1 MNLFKKDK
9 RIKAKV
15 ELVSLHIPKTA
26 GTSFRNILKEVYG
39 EEQVV
44 RFDINRFV
52 SIENE
57 EFKEKK
63 LSSQIRV
70 LHGHFPYDQLMEQV
84 ALPEGVPVITWLR
97 DPVKRVISNYYYL
110 SKILREELNEE
121 EKDLNILA
129 KMQKTLLEYANAR
142 PNRNRMSSFL
152 KGSTLEDFF
161 FIGIMDHYEEDLKD
175 LASLLGWGEYTE
187 LQHNIT
193 GDKPEVDEETLNII
207 KELNSK
213 DIEIYKSALKHR
225 EERIKK
231 QK

>member
-1 MNLFKKDK
+1 MSLFKKDK

-39 EEQVV
+39 EERVV
-44 RFDINRFV
+44 RFDINRFI

-63 LSSQIRV
+63 LPSQIRV
-70 LHGHFPYDQLMEQV
+70 IHGHFPYDQLMEQV

-110 SKILREELNEE
+110 SKILRKELNEE

-129 KMQKTLLEYANAR
+129 KMQKTLLEYANAE

-175 LASLLGWGEYTE
+175 LAGLLGWGEYTE

-193 GDKPEVDEETLNII
+193 GEKPDIDEETLNII
-207 KELNSK
+207 RELNSK
-213 DIEIYKSALKHR
+213 DIEVYKSALKQR

>member
-1 MNLFKKDK
+1 MSLFKKDK

-44 RFDINRFV
+44 RFDINRFI
-52 SIENE
+52 SIENK
-57 EFKEKK
+57 EFKGKK
-63 LSSQIRV
+63 LASQIRV
-70 LHGHFPYDQLMEQV
+70 IHGHFSYEQLFEQV

-97 DPVKRVISNYYYL
+97 DPVKRVISNYFYL

-129 KMQKTLLEYANAR
+129 KMQKTLIEYANAE

-152 KGSTLEDFF
+152 KGSILEDFL
-161 FIGIMDHYEEDLKD
+161 FIGIMDHYEEDLKY
-175 LASLLGWGEYTE
+175 LASILGWGEYTE

-193 GDKPEVDEETLNII
+193 VDKPEVDEETLSII

>member
-1 MNLFKKDK
+1 M
-9 RIKAKV
+9 
-15 ELVSLHIPKTA
+15 
-26 GTSFRNILKEVYG
+26 GTLP
-39 EEQVV
+39 
-44 RFDINRFV
+44 
-52 SIENE
+52 
-57 EFKEKK
+57 
-63 LSSQIRV
+63 LSST
-70 LHGHFPYDQLMEQV
+70 FFEQV

-97 DPVKRVISNYYYL
+97 DPVKRVISNYFYL

-129 KMQKTLLEYANAR
+129 KMQKTLIEYANAE

-152 KGSTLEDFF
+152 KGSILEDFL
-161 FIGIMDHYEEDLKD
+161 FIGIMDHYEEDLKY
-175 LASLLGWGEYTE
+175 LASILGWGEYTE

-193 GDKPEVDEETLNII
+193 VDKPEVDEETLSII